1 LIRSPSQGLY
11 GKKLLLNLKNK
22 QMKNLKK
29 LSREE
34 LKTVDGGKL
43 PGKWACCIPG
53 AGCSTVVYGDSND
66 LYCEKGFLTPM
77 P

>member
-1 LIRSPSQGLY
+1 
-11 GKKLLLNLKNK
+11 
-22 QMKNLKK
+22 MKNLKK